1 MPVVEEFQIS
11 MPIELHTDLHR
22 LNRNDKKSLFDQSNF
37 VDDLIEEQNEIADH
51 ILGMVARRDGEELDS
66 NKSDAWQRGWA
77 DKQE

>member
-37 VDDLIEEQNEIADH
+37 VDDLIRMKLLITSWE
-51 ILGMVARRDGEELDS
+51 
-66 NKSDAWQRGWA
+66 W
-77 DKQE
+77 